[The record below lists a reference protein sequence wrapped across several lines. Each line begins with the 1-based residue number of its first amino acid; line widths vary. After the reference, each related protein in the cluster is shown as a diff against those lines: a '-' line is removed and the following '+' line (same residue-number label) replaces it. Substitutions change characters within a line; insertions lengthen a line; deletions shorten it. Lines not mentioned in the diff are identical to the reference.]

1 LTSPIARASLGQC
14 IYREGDMK
22 LTALGVSLGFAFA
35 VVSPIIAGPLNL
47 PAVLAGP
54 PLVEKVQYLPKSG
67 FPNPTAN
74 GAAVDWCSTY
84 ANNCGAGGATLFCQQ
99 HGFGSAISWQT
110 FSPGRT
116 YVLGSNQYCN
126 GSFCTGF
133 SFVRCGG
140 PSSASAVPAA
150 PPAAGA
156 TGLTPGTTPPTGGTG
171 PYLPGS
177 GFPNP
182 TANGAAVDWCAT
194 YATNCGAGGAAQ
206 FCQQHGFS
214 GALSWQTFHP
224 GRTFVLGSN
233 RYCNGSFC
241 TGFSFVRCG

>member
-1 LTSPIARASLGQC
+1 
-14 IYREGDMK
+14 MK
-22 LTALGVSLGFAFA
+22 LMGLGVSLGVALA
-35 VVSPIIAGPLNL
+35 VAVPAIAGPLSL
-47 PAVLAGP
+47 PAVLAAP
-54 PLVEKVQYLPKSG
+54 SMIEQVQFLPKSG
-67 FPNPTAN
+67 FHNPTAN
-74 GAAVDWCSTY
+74 GAAVDWCATY
-84 ANNCGAGGATLFCQQ
+84 ATNCGAGGATLFCQQ

-110 FSPGRT
+110 FSPGQT
-116 YVLGSNQYCN
+116 FVLGSNQFCN

-140 PSSASAVPAA
+140 GSSGASVAPSITLTPGTA

-156 TGLTPGTTPPTGGTG
+156 TALTPGTTPPTGGAA

-177 GFPNP
+177 GFHNP

-194 YATNCGAGGAAQ
+194 YATNCGAGGATL
-206 FCQQHGFS
+206 FCQQHGFAN
-214 GALSWQTFHP
+214 ALHWTTFRP

-233 RYCNGSFC
+233 QFCNGSFC